1 MQSKIL
7 SLGDVSENCCYNL
20 NKISKL
26 SILFTR
32 GQSEDKKSIKKHAGT
47 RIRTWV
53 TAATTQCPNH

>member
-1 MQSKIL
+1 MRSKIL
-7 SLGDVSENCCYNL
+7 SLRDVSETFCYNL

-26 SILFTR
+26 PILLTR
-32 GQSEDKKSIKKHAGT
+32 WESEFKKCIKKHAGT